1 MLDLSLIYSQQ
12 ENQGDQDSSTTN
24 NDQAADEQAD
34 EGVDGTGQ
42 ELPTDIDTN
51 IKLDKMWNYKDW
63 FVYNSDYYLLQI
75 CLNIEIR
82 QYYILFLSSINFNN

>member
-34 EGVDGTGQ
+34 EGADGTGQ

-82 QYYILFLSSINFNN
+82 QYYILFLSSINFKN